1 MGQKTFDM
9 ILRLAS
15 KGYTVSFSKAEGFKP
30 STVLRLELRKK
41 DKHQVRLVDISI
53 KSLPYSMNT
62 DDLISK
68 TLDMVE
74 WEFEYEFEKERN
86 A

>member
-9 ILRLAS
+9 ILHLAS
-15 KGYTVSFSKAEGFKP
+15 KGYTVSFSKAEYYRP
-30 STVLRLELRKK
+30 ATVLRLELCKE

-53 KSLPYSMNT
+53 KHLPYGMNT

-68 TLDMVE
+68 TLDMAE
-74 WEFEYEFEKERN
+74 LEFEYEFEKEK
-86 A
+86 